1 MMTLLLFI
9 GLIAFFFAVD
19 FLQYRNFAAAILFFI
34 VFFGAYI
41 VVAALIAAAVSL
53 EYKEVAQSDLYV
65 VFCFVL
71 GWIFP
76 MLAVDDYLNSY
87 KRKD

>member
-9 GLIAFFFAVD
+9 GLISFFFAVD

-41 VVAALIAAAVSL
+41 VVAALVTAAFFL
-53 EYKEVAQSDLYV
+53 EYKDVVQSEVYIAVYFLLIGW
-65 VFCFVL
+65 VL
-71 GWIFP
+71 GVI
-76 MLAVDDYLNSY
+76 AVDNYLDKY
-87 KRKD
+87 R